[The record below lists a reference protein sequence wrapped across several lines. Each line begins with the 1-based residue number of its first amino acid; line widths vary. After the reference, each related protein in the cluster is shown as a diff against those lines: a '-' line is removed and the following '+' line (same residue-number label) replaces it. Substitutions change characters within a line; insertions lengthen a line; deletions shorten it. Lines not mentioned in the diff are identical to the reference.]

1 MRIAYDRNLVGI
13 GSPLIRPYT
22 MRIFLAGVSCVG
34 KTTIGAK
41 LADRLGCRFF
51 DLDAEIEGFF
61 GTPIDR
67 LMKRHLTMNT
77 FRNTAAQALKHTLS
91 LDDSANCV
99 IALPPSGLLSG
110 YWKVVKNVPDA
121 TIVVLWDKP
130 ENILKRITFY
140 DDESRLMERILTDR
154 EKTYYLRKIKE
165 DISYFKVSFR
175 RAHMSIDITGCNPD
189 AAACKVRDALI
200 QSPLAPG
207 KLLTRGV
214 QDGRGGTAAL

>member
-1 MRIAYDRNLVGI
+1 
-13 GSPLIRPYT
+13 

-61 GTPIDR
+61 GTPIEH
-67 LMKRHLTMNT
+67 LISRHLTMNT

-99 IALPPSGLLSG
+99 IALPPSGLLGG
-110 YWKVVKNVPDA
+110 YWRVIKNTPDA

-140 DDESRLMERILTDR
+140 DDDSRLMERILTDR
-154 EKTYYLRKIKE
+154 EKAYYLRKIKG
-165 DISYFKVSFR
+165 DISYFNTSFR
-175 RAHMSIDITGCNPD
+175 RAHMSVDIKGCNPD
-189 AAACKVRDALI
+189 EAARKVRDALM
-200 QSPLAPG
+200 QAPLAPG
-207 KLLTRGV
+207 KLLARDA
-214 QDGRGGTAAL
+214 QDGRGAAAAL